1 MSLENF
7 PSFLLNFS
15 ECELN
20 GAEKHFYKFKSF
32 RLDVGERQL
41 FNETEAVALTPKAF
55 DVLVALVERR
65 GHLVE
70 KDELLKLIWA
80 DSFVEEANIP
90 RIVHKLRKTL
100 GEDSNGNKFI
110 ETVPTKGYR
119 FVAEVDEEIAP
130 SAETDSIKPNL
141 IPRTTQKNSKPFLL
155 AGFAVL
161 LAAALVSFFL
171 LVWNSRSTSGSGNQ
185 MIIAVLPFN
194 PVSEDNRDEAND
206 LGFAMLLINQL
217 NQSKN
222 LKVRGFSTIKHYTD
236 SKQDSVAI
244 GKKLKADYV
253 LESNYL
259 VKGGRLLITSE
270 LHNVS
275 SGTVEEAFSYEAAVA
290 DRFAAGDVIVSKISK
305 DLLAKLN
312 LAPVNFTARRGTA
325 NEEAFQLYMH
335 GINLTDK
342 RRREDAEKA
351 VTDFENAVMLDP
363 NFAEGYAGLAYAHT
377 TVKVNGGDA
386 QFHCEKALEMS
397 QKALSLD
404 ANLADAYSILGMNQ
418 HSCQWTQTA
427 AEESLRKA
435 IELDPNSAPAH
446 RFYGVFL
453 TNIGRG
459 EESIRE
465 LKTAFDLDPTSLFT
479 QKQIGRALFY
489 ASRYDAAIAQIKQTR
504 ELDET
509 DVEQAGYISVSYEMK
524 GDYENAL
531 EWFLII
537 EKAEKPQ
544 IEAWKKIFAEAGW
557 QGVLRRR
564 LELAEQK
571 ADGKNFGE
579 IASLAAR
586 LGEKEKALEYLAKE
600 MPLERLFAAQITVD
614 PTFDSLRSDARFA
627 EVIKSWWKI

>member
-1 MSLENF
+1 MSLENY

-15 ECELN
+15 ADEMNDEK
-20 GAEKHFYKFKSF
+20 KHFYRFKSF

-41 FNETEAVALTPKAF
+41 FNETEAVAVTPKAF
-55 DVLVALVERR
+55 DVLVTLIERR

-70 KDELLKLIWA
+70 KDELMKLIWG
-80 DSFVEEANIP
+80 DSFVEEANLP
-90 RIVHKLRKTL
+90 RIVHTLRKTL
-100 GEDSNGNKFI
+100 GEDGNGNKFI

-119 FVAEVDEEIAP
+119 FVAEVNEETIP
-130 SAETDSIKPNL
+130 SAETETAKPDASN
-141 IPRTTQKNSKPFLL
+141 QKSLKPFLL

-161 LAAALVSFFL
+161 LVAALVSFFL
-171 LVWNSRSTSGSGNQ
+171 LAWNSKNSSDNAKQLT
-185 MIIAVLPFN
+185 IAVLPFN
-194 PVSEDNRDEAND
+194 PISEDNRDEAND

-222 LKVRGFSTIKHYTD
+222 LKVRGFSTIKNYTD

-270 LHNVS
+270 LHNVN
-275 SGTVEEAFSYEAAVA
+275 SGTVEESFSYEAALA
-290 DRFAAGDVIVSKISK
+290 DRFAAGEAIVSKISK

-312 LAPVNFTARRGTA
+312 LEPINFTAKRGTA
-325 NEEAFQLYMH
+325 NEEAERLYMH

-351 VTDFENAVMLDP
+351 ITDFENAVKLDP
-363 NFAEGYAGLAYAHT
+363 DYALAYVGLAYAHT

-386 QFHCEKALEMS
+386 RFHCGKALEMS

-404 ANLADAYSILGMNQ
+404 ANLAEAYSILGMNQ
-418 HSCQWTQTA
+418 HSCQWNQTA

-435 IELDPNSAPAH
+435 IELAPNSAPAH

-465 LKTAFDLDPTSLFT
+465 LKTALDLDPTSLFT

-489 ASRYDAAIAQIKQTR
+489 ARKYDEAIAQIKQTR
-504 ELDET
+504 EIDSN
-509 DVEQAGYISVSYEMK
+509 DAEQAGYISVSYEMK
-524 GDYENAL
+524 GDYANAL

-537 EKAEKPQ
+537 EKAEKSQ
-544 IEAWKKIFAEAGW
+544 IDSWKKIFAEAGW

-600 MPLERLFAAQITVD
+600 MPLERLFTAQITVD

-627 EVIKSWWKI
+627 EVIKHWWKI

>member
-1 MSLENF
+1 MSLENI

-15 ECELN
+15 ECEMN

-41 FNETEAVALTPKAF
+41 FNETKAVAVTPKAF
-55 DVLVALVERR
+55 DVLVTLIERR

-70 KDELLKLIWA
+70 KDELMKLIWA
-80 DSFVEEANIP
+80 DSFVEEANLP
-90 RIVHKLRKTL
+90 RIVHTLRKTL

-119 FVAEVDEEIAP
+119 FIAEVFEEIIP
-130 SAETDSIKPNL
+130 SAETEIAKPFTAN
-141 IPRTTQKNSKPFLL
+141 QKNSKPFLL
-155 AGFAVL
+155 AGLAIL
-161 LAAALVSFFL
+161 LLTALVSFFL
-171 LVWNSRSTSGSGNQ
+171 SVWNTNNLSGVGNQ
-185 MIIAVLPFN
+185 LTIAVLPFN
-194 PVSEDNRDEAND
+194 PISEDNRDEAND

-222 LKVRGFSTIKHYTD
+222 LKVRGFSTIKNYTD

-275 SGTVEEAFSYEAAVA
+275 NGTVEETFSYEAALT
-290 DRFAAGDVIVSKISK
+290 DRFTAGDVIVSKISK

-312 LAPVNFTARRGTA
+312 LEPVNFTAKRGTS
-325 NEEAFQLYMH
+325 NEEAFRLYMH

-351 VTDFENAVMLDP
+351 IEDFENAVKLDP
-363 NFAEGYAGLAYAHT
+363 NFALAYAGLAYAHT

-386 QFHCEKALEMS
+386 QFHCGKALETA

-404 ANLADAYSILGMNQ
+404 AGLADAYSILGMNQ
-418 HSCQWTQTA
+418 HSCQWNQTA

-435 IELDPNSAPAH
+435 VELAPNSASAH
-446 RFYGVFL
+446 RFYGIFL

-459 EESIRE
+459 EESVKE
-465 LKTAFDLDPTSLFT
+465 MKSAYELDPTSLFT

-489 ASRYDAAIAQIKQTR
+489 SRKYDEAIAQIKQTR
-504 ELDET
+504 ELDT
-509 DVEQAGYISVSYEMK
+509 NDAEQAGYICVSYEMK
-524 GDYENAL
+524 GDYANAL

-537 EKAEKPQ
+537 EQINGAEKPQ
-544 IEAWKKIFAEAGW
+544 IDSWKKIFAEAGW
-557 QGVLRRR
+557 QGVLRQK

-571 ADGKNFGE
+571 TDGKNFGE

-586 LGEKEKALEYLAKE
+586 LGEKDKALENLAKE
-600 MPLERLFAAQITVD
+600 MPRERLFTAQITVD
-614 PTFDSLRSDARFA
+614 PTFDSLRSDARFP
-627 EVIKSWWKI
+627 EIIKRWWKI